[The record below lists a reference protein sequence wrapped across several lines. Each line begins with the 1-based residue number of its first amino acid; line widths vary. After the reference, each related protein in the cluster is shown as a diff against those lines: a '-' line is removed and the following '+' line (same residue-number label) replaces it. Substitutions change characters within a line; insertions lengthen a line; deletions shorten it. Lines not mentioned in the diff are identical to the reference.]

1 MATLATL
8 LRSYE
13 LSSNFDYFN
22 MIIRSVINGQ
32 RTQSQKLFKK
42 LPKQQRKDF
51 IKYITTVIPDSEK
64 RIFSQSEIHW
74 FIDNI

>member
-1 MATLATL
+1 MATLTKL
-8 LRSYE
+8 LKTYE
-13 LSSNFDYFN
+13 LNSDFDYFN

-32 RTQSQKLFKK
+32 RTQSQNLFKE

-51 IKYITTVIPDSEK
+51 VKFITTVIDETEK